1 MLPEIQPEKSP
12 PLPPLRPLE
21 GRRAL
26 GVSLSALKMP
36 TLPERI
42 AWAKNVG
49 FTGIELL
56 ATGEPWGLHAPGV
69 RREERERLR
78 EALAPFAALAV
89 QAPYKET
96 FDVTLAS
103 PSAAIRRASV
113 SEIWSVCR
121 FVDALGGGVVLVRAG
136 SPPPGVAEDQER
148 QFVAECLTTLDRMA
162 GSHNARI
169 AITNHDLFARVDNF
183 RLLDLLSL
191 RHTGISLEIGGTT
204 DLSAFLQQNVARIF
218 HVRAPAAPGVD
229 ESIAAPLRTTEFRG
243 MVCLTGGQPPRGKS
257 QRAASPEQVLQARR
271 VWEDALND

>member
-1 MLPEIQPEKSP
+1 MLPEIPPEKSP
-12 PLPPLRPLE
+12 PAPPLRPPE

-42 AWAKNVG
+42 AWARDVG
-49 FTGIELL
+49 FSGIELL
-56 ATGEPWGLHAPGV
+56 ATGGSWGLHAPGV
-69 RREERERLR
+69 RREDRERLR
-78 EALAPFAALAV
+78 DALAPFGALAV
-89 QAPYKET
+89 QAPDKET

-136 SPPPGVAEDQER
+136 SPPAGVAEDQER

-169 AITNHDLFARVDNF
+169 AITNHDYFARVDNF

-191 RHTGISLEIGGTT
+191 RHTGIALDIGGSG
-204 DLSAFLQQNVARIF
+204 DVSAFLRQNVARIF

-229 ESIAAPLRTTEFRG
+229 ESIAAPLRSAEFRG
-243 MVCLTGGQPPRGKS
+243 MVCLAGGEARRP
-257 QRAASPEQVLQARR
+257 ASPEQVLQARQI
-271 VWEDALND
+271 WENVLAQA